1 MEENQLSFYN
11 MGLLDQNKEIFKHA
25 MLIAFGIEESD
36 YEKVVGGFKF
46 LFDSETNT
54 YIRAEFVDN
63 GCQLKTT
70 IYGELAE
77 DVISVYKEFSGR
89 FC

>member
-1 MEENQLSFYN
+1 
-11 MGLLDQNKEIFKHA
+11 MGLLKQNKETFKHA
-25 MLIAFGIEESD
+25 MLIAFGIEEND
-36 YEKVVGGFKF
+36 YEQVVGGYRF

-54 YIRAEFVDN
+54 YIRVEFVDN

>member
-1 MEENQLSFYN
+1 
-11 MGLLDQNKEIFKHA
+11 
-25 MLIAFGIEESD
+25 
-36 YEKVVGGFKF
+36 VVGGYRF

-54 YIRAEFVDN
+54 YIRVEFVDN